1 MDLNDHRRAIWR
13 RRWRVVLLSLLVAGA
28 VYARSRSL
36 DEVFTA
42 DARLQVE
49 PGGTGADPKGDQAQF
64 LATTYAELV
73 SSNAVVADAVRRSGL
88 DLRSSE
94 ADDRLSAQESET
106 PGFLTVAA
114 VGPSPEAALA
124 LAQGGSEALASSVTA
139 MAEER
144 LADQLAP
151 IDVQLEQLLAALR
164 ATSPTSVERDVLQAQ
179 YQSALARRTDLASQ
193 GTDRLRVVDAATT
206 SSTPVAP
213 TPARD
218 ALLALL
224 VALIVNAELAVALEA
239 LSGRFSGRDDEVV
252 RVTGLPV
259 LTRIPDAAH
268 GDPVEALR
276 VLRTSLLFLESP
288 GGVRCLA
295 VVGVDEGVGTTF
307 VATGLAAATAGLE
320 LPVVLIDGDL
330 RSPGAGTTFGVPD
343 RPGLGDLGPGDD
355 PASLLVPAP
364 DCPYLRIL
372 PAGTPSDDPAGL
384 VSGRFRDVV
393 DRLAD
398 ADLIVVDTPPAGA
411 FAETAAIAAQCD
423 LCVVVIDR
431 GTTRRKTAVE
441 LIESLRRVGANPVG
455 IVLNREASASG
466 TPRSRAA
473 RR

>member
-13 RRWRVVLLSLLVAGA
+13 HRWRVVLLSLLVAGV
-28 VYARSRSL
+28 VYARSQSL
-36 DEVFTA
+36 DDVFTA

-49 PGGTGADPKGDQAQF
+49 PGGAGTDLQGDQAKF
-64 LATTYAELV
+64 LATTYAALL
-73 SSNAVVADAVRRSGL
+73 SSNAVIKDAVARSGL
-88 DLRSSE
+88 GIQTSV
-94 ADDRLSAQESET
+94 ADDHLSAKATDT
-106 PGFLTVAA
+106 PGFLTIAA
-114 VGPSPEAALA
+114 SASSPKAARA
-124 LAQGGSEALASSVTA
+124 LAQGGADALAASVTSS
-139 MAEER
+139 AEAR
-144 LADQLAP
+144 LAAQLAP
-151 IDVQLEQLLAALR
+151 IDAQLAQLLAALR
-164 ATSPTSVERDVLQAQ
+164 ATPPASVERDVLQAQ
-179 YQSALARRTDLASQ
+179 YQSALARRSDLAAK
-193 GTDRLRVVDAATT
+193 GTDRLRVIDEARA

-224 VALIVNAELAVALEA
+224 IALIVNAELVVAIEA

-259 LTRIPDAAH
+259 LARIPDADD

-276 VLRTSLLFLESP
+276 MLRTGLLFLESSR
-288 GGVRCLA
+288 GVRCLA

-307 VATGLAAATAGLE
+307 VATGLAAATAGLQ

-330 RSPGAGTTFGVPD
+330 RSPGAGASFGVPD
-343 RPGLGDLGPGDD
+343 RPGLGDLGPGEN
-355 PASLLVPAP
+355 PVAMLQAASEH
-364 DCPYLRIL
+364 PYLRIL

-384 VSGRFRDVV
+384 VSGRFRNVV

-398 ADLIVVDTPPAGA
+398 AELIVVDTPPAGA
-411 FAETAAIAAQCD
+411 FAEAAAIAAQCD

-441 LIESLRRVGANPVG
+441 LVESLRRVGANPVG
-455 IVLNREASASG
+455 IVLNREASPGAA
-466 TPRSRAA
+466 RSRLA